1 MIITGIGGVS
11 HFCLGGHLPV
21 DHELWF
27 FFLHTVYTIFSTF
40 SIIYSL
46 YMKSSFPKRYKSILI
61 VFMKMTFFYLDP
73 YILLIF
79 NLSCQNGLLAQSEHV
94 KNNDCPTP
102 PRVRSITP
110 SGSRTRVSGAG
121 GACSNKER
129 QRLQPLASV
138 ARAPLCEVRRVRY
151 ILNKEI

>member
-1 MIITGIGGVS
+1 MLSIDIVSNNPEYYFNSHVQSDSRLVWHIGGVS

-27 FFLHTVYTIFSTF
+27 FFFTHLYTIFSTF

-102 PRVRSITP
+102 PGPQHHTE
-110 SGSRTRVSGAG
+110 RVSNSGFRRG
-121 GACSNKER
+121 
-129 QRLQPLASV
+129 
-138 ARAPLCEVRRVRY
+138 RRV
-151 ILNKEI
+151 L